1 MTTDRLTYRHRRRGL
16 DHDWFIHES
25 TFKRPA
31 IAWPGHKRI
40 ALWITVPIEFFP
52 LDAPTLPIRPL
63 GGLDRGYPDFWSYS
77 NRDYGTRIGVYRIM
91 RVLDA
96 LSLRATAAVNAVV
109 ATRYPRIIE
118 EIVRRNW
125 EIVANGIDMGHVHH
139 GKLELEKERELIQ
152 KARDTLSKSSGKRI
166 AGWHSPGHSESTN
179 TLALLAE
186 NGFEYVTDWAND
198 DLPYMINTKFGQ
210 LCAMPLTYEW
220 SDRVLLVHHNLTVED
235 YEAQVMQA
243 FGRLYWEAGQSGT
256 GRILSLSVSP
266 WILGYPHRISAL
278 ARVLPRIMEVG
289 SVWHATGVEIVAA
302 FRSQVCH
309 PSSQPSSKEN
319 RHGMPNHQSEINNP

>member
-1 MTTDRLTYRHRRRGL
+1 MTIDRLTYRHRRRGL

-52 LDAPTLPIRPL
+52 LDAPTLPVRPL
-63 GGLDRGYPDFWSYS
+63 GGLDRGYPDFWGYS

-96 LSLRATAAVNAVV
+96 LGLRATAAVNAVV
-109 ATRYPRIIE
+109 ATHYPRIIE

-152 KARDTLSKSSGKRI
+152 RARDTLSKSSGKRI

-186 NGFEYVTDWAND
+186 NAFEYVADWAND
-198 DLPYMINTKFGQ
+198 DLPYMMKTAAGP
-210 LCAMPLTYEW
+210 LCAMPLTHEW
-220 SDRVLLVHHNLTVED
+220 SDRVLLLQHNLTIED
-235 YEAQVMQA
+235 YEAQVLHA
-243 FGRLYWEAGQSGT
+243 FYRLCAEAERYES
-256 GRILSLSVSP
+256 GRILSLSISP
-266 WILGYPHRISAL
+266 WITGYPHRISAL
-278 ARVLPRIMEVG
+278 ERILAKVLDTE
-289 SVWHATGVEIVAA
+289 SVWHETGLEIVQVFKKQTPAA
-302 FRSQVCH
+302 EKQAAATT
-309 PSSQPSSKEN
+309 
-319 RHGMPNHQSEINNP
+319 

>member
-1 MTTDRLTYRHRRRGL
+1 MTIDRLTYRHRRRGL

-52 LDAPTLPIRPL
+52 LDAPTLPVRPL
-63 GGLDRGYPDFWSYS
+63 GGLDRGYPDFWGYS
-77 NRDYGTRIGVYRIM
+77 NRDYGTRVGVYRIM

-96 LSLRATAAVNAVV
+96 LGLRATAAVNAVV
-109 ATRYPRIIE
+109 ATHYPRIIE

-152 KARDTLSKSSGKRI
+152 RARDTLSKSSGKRI

-186 NGFEYVTDWAND
+186 NAFEYVADWAND
-198 DLPYMINTKFGQ
+198 DLPYMMKTAAGP
-210 LCAMPLTYEW
+210 LCAMPLTHEW
-220 SDRVLLVHHNLTVED
+220 SDRVLLLQHNLTIED
-235 YEAQVMQA
+235 YEAQVLHA
-243 FGRLYWEAGQSGT
+243 FNRLCAEAERYES
-256 GRILSLSVSP
+256 GRILSLSISP
-266 WILGYPHRISAL
+266 WITGYPHRISAL
-278 ARVLPRIMEVG
+278 ERVLAKVLDTE
-289 SVWHATGVEIVAA
+289 SVWHETGLEIVQVFKKQTPAA
-302 FRSQVCH
+302 EKQAAATT
-309 PSSQPSSKEN
+309 
-319 RHGMPNHQSEINNP
+319 

>member
-1 MTTDRLTYRHRRRGL
+1 MTIDRLTYRHRRRGL

-52 LDAPTLPIRPL
+52 LDAPTLPVRPL
-63 GGLDRGYPDFWSYS
+63 GGLDRGYPDFWGYS

-96 LSLRATAAVNAVV
+96 LGLRATAAVNAVV
-109 ATRYPRIIE
+109 ATHYPRIIE

-152 KARDTLSKSSGKRI
+152 RARDTLSKSSGKRI

-186 NGFEYVTDWAND
+186 NAFEYVTDWAND
-198 DLPYMINTKFGQ
+198 DLPYMMKTAAGP
-210 LCAMPLTYEW
+210 LCAMPLTHEW
-220 SDRVLLVHHNLTVED
+220 SDRVLLLQHNLTIED
-235 YEAQVMQA
+235 YEAQVLHA
-243 FGRLYWEAGQSGT
+243 FYRLCAEAERYES
-256 GRILSLSVSP
+256 GRILSLSISP
-266 WILGYPHRISAL
+266 WITGYPHRISAL
-278 ARVLPRIMEVG
+278 ERILAKVLDTE
-289 SVWHATGVEIVAA
+289 SVWHETGLEIVQVFKKQTPAA
-302 FRSQVCH
+302 EKQAAATT
-309 PSSQPSSKEN
+309 
-319 RHGMPNHQSEINNP
+319 

>member
-1 MTTDRLTYRHRRRGL
+1 MTIDRLTYRHRRRGL

-52 LDAPTLPIRPL
+52 LDAPTLPVRPL
-63 GGLDRGYPDFWSYS
+63 GGLDRGYPDFWGYS
-77 NRDYGTRIGVYRIM
+77 NRDYGTRVGVYRIM

-96 LSLRATAAVNAVV
+96 LGLRATAAVNAVV
-109 ATRYPRIIE
+109 ATHYPRIIE

-152 KARDTLSKSSGKRI
+152 RARDTLSKSSGKRI

-186 NGFEYVTDWAND
+186 NAFEYVADWAND
-198 DLPYMINTKFGQ
+198 DLPYMMKTAAGP
-210 LCAMPLTYEW
+210 LCAMPLTHEW
-220 SDRVLLVHHNLTVED
+220 SDRVLLLQHNLTIED
-235 YEAQVMQA
+235 YEAQVLHA
-243 FGRLYWEAGQSGT
+243 FNRLCAEAERYES
-256 GRILSLSVSP
+256 GRILSLSISP
-266 WILGYPHRISAL
+266 WITGYPHRISAL
-278 ARVLPRIMEVG
+278 ERILAKVLDTE
-289 SVWHATGVEIVAA
+289 SVWHETGLEIVQVFKKQTPAA
-302 FRSQVCH
+302 EKQAAATT
-309 PSSQPSSKEN
+309 
-319 RHGMPNHQSEINNP
+319 

>member
-1 MTTDRLTYRHRRRGL
+1 MTIDRLTYRHRRRGL

-52 LDAPTLPIRPL
+52 LDAPTLPVRPL
-63 GGLDRGYPDFWSYS
+63 GGLDRGYPDFWGYS

-96 LSLRATAAVNAVV
+96 LGLRATAAVNAVV
-109 ATRYPRIIE
+109 ATHYPRIIQ

-152 KARDTLSKSSGKRI
+152 RARDTLSKSSGKRI

-186 NGFEYVTDWAND
+186 NAFEYVADWAND
-198 DLPYMINTKFGQ
+198 DLPYMMKTAAGP
-210 LCAMPLTYEW
+210 LCAMPLTHEW
-220 SDRVLLVHHNLTVED
+220 SDRVLLLQHNLTIED
-235 YEAQVMQA
+235 YEAQVLHA
-243 FGRLYWEAGQSGT
+243 FYRLCAEAERYES
-256 GRILSLSVSP
+256 GRILSLSISP
-266 WILGYPHRISAL
+266 WITGYPHRISAL
-278 ARVLPRIMEVG
+278 ERILAKVLDTE
-289 SVWHATGVEIVAA
+289 SVWHETGLEIVQVFKKQTPAA
-302 FRSQVCH
+302 EKQAAATT
-309 PSSQPSSKEN
+309 
-319 RHGMPNHQSEINNP
+319 

>member
-1 MTTDRLTYRHRRRGL
+1 MTIDRLTYRHRRRGL

-52 LDAPTLPIRPL
+52 LDAPTLPVRPL
-63 GGLDRGYPDFWSYS
+63 GGLDRGYPDFWGYS

-96 LSLRATAAVNAVV
+96 LGLRATAAVNAVV
-109 ATRYPRIIE
+109 ATHYPRIIQ

-152 KARDTLSKSSGKRI
+152 RARDTLSKSSGKRI

-186 NGFEYVTDWAND
+186 NAFEYVADWAND
-198 DLPYMINTKFGQ
+198 DLPYMMKTAAGP
-210 LCAMPLTYEW
+210 LCAMPLTHEW
-220 SDRVLLVHHNLTVED
+220 SDRVLLLQHNLTIED
-235 YEAQVMQA
+235 YEAQVLHA
-243 FGRLYWEAGQSGT
+243 FYRLCAEAERYES
-256 GRILSLSVSP
+256 GRILSLSISP
-266 WILGYPHRISAL
+266 WITGYPHRISAL
-278 ARVLPRIMEVG
+278 ERILAKVLDTE
-289 SVWHATGVEIVAA
+289 SVWHETGLEIVQVFKNQTPAA
-302 FRSQVCH
+302 EKQAAATT
-309 PSSQPSSKEN
+309 
-319 RHGMPNHQSEINNP
+319 